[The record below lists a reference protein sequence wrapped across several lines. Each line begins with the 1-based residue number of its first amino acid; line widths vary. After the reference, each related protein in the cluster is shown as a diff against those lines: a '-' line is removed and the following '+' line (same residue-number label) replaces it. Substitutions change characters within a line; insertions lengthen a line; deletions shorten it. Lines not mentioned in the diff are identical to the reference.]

1 MKIDLF
7 YEIVSQCMINGVR
20 LAAAFFLYRLLSDFV
35 NKKEHLHRQYCIW
48 QCLRCFIIFHRYCLI
63 WLHM

>member
-35 NKKEHLHRQYCIW
+35 NKKRAFASFPLLTHIW
-48 QCLRCFIIFHRYCLI
+48 RIV
-63 WLHM
+63 

>member
-20 LAAAFFLYRLLSDFV
+20 LAAAFSCTDF
-35 NKKEHLHRQYCIW
+35 
-48 QCLRCFIIFHRYCLI
+48 
-63 WLHM
+63 

>member
-35 NKKEHLHRQYCIW
+35 NKKRAFASAVLYLVVLTVLYYIQ
-48 QCLRCFIIFHRYCLI
+48 
-63 WLHM
+63 

>member
-35 NKKEHLHRQYCIW
+35 NKKSICIGSTVSGSAYGA
-48 QCLRCFIIFHRYCLI
+48 LLYSTDTA
-63 WLHM
+63 

>member
-35 NKKEHLHRQYCIW
+35 NKKKSICIGSTVSGSAYGA
-48 QCLRCFIIFHRYCLI
+48 LLYSTDTA
-63 WLHM
+63 

>member
-35 NKKEHLHRQYCIW
+35 DKKHNKNL
-48 QCLRCFIIFHRYCLI
+48 IIR
-63 WLHM
+63 

>member
-35 NKKEHLHRQYCIW
+35 NKKRAFVSGSAYGALLYSTDTA
-48 QCLRCFIIFHRYCLI
+48 
-63 WLHM
+63 